1 MGWGG
6 LPVST
11 TRPGAGQLRAFGAFG
26 FTGTRWAQWPV
37 TSQMAW
43 VSCSRGF
50 LPLPLQPRPMPE
62 HRAHGYLANA
72 AEAGGRGQAD
82 ERRRPPQP
90 ASVRAG
96 KEAESPVWGPL
107 GSQRRGGAARLPVTD
122 IRPRHLDAE
131 MVSTVLRGKKER
143 AKPPR
148 PRAGGSGSSA
158 TGLNAEPQL
167 TDRSAQTDNR
177 GGDSSWAEDNVGS
190 SRCPYD

>member
-96 KEAESPVWGPL
+96 KEAESPVWALSAPSVGEGQP
-107 GSQRRGGAARLPVTD
+107 GSQSRTFGPGTWTLKWSQPSSVGRRKEQNHPG
-122 IRPRHLDAE
+122 
-131 MVSTVLRGKKER
+131 RGLVEVGQ
-143 AKPPR
+143 APP
-148 PRAGGSGSSA
+148 
-158 TGLNAEPQL
+158 
-167 TDRSAQTDNR
+167 D
-177 GGDSSWAEDNVGS
+177 
-190 SRCPYD
+190 